1 MKDKV
6 GLKIEIQYYSLVIKA
21 RLLTCRFQLTWR
33 CSNQS
38 EQFQVNSFRKW
49 KRKEITN

>member
-6 GLKIEIQYYSLVIKA
+6 GLKIETLYYSLVIKP
-21 RLLTCRFQLTWR
+21 RLLTCRFQFTWR

-38 EQFQVNSFRKW
+38 GQFQVNSFRKW